1 MECLATWKE
10 GSFVYLVGKMSHD
23 GAKSDQDKFRCFILD
38 LTNSNSSIT
47 LGQSNDASCEGL
59 TSPND
64 GLRSLKLTR
73 LDGSN
78 RASST
83 FFSNQF
89 NSQPCT
95 FPAELVG
102 KHLLTTLDSTNI
114 YEFSNNFTLNIRN
127 SRNKQQL
134 ISSYTCLTQ
143 KSTEHQFTNTNNQFT
158 NNHHH
163 HHHQFNSN
171 NQYNSIDRPSSN
183 LMPKT
188 SAWSI
193 RTHST
198 PHSNGHLSN
207 IQTRMSVGH
216 TMNSSFNAS
225 NNYLEYIIHSTK
237 EW

>member
-1 MECLATWKE
+1 
-10 GSFVYLVGKMSHD
+10 MSYD
-23 GAKSDQDKFRCFILD
+23 SAKSDQDKFRCFILD
-38 LTNSNSSIT
+38 LTNSNNTIT

-73 LDGSN
+73 LDGN

-89 NSQPCT
+89 NTPCT
-95 FPAELVG
+95 FPGELVG
-102 KHLLTTLDSTNI
+102 KRLLTTLDSTSI

-143 KSTEHQFTNTNNQFT
+143 KSTEHPYSTNQFS
-158 NNHHH
+158 NHHH
-163 HHHQFNSN
+163 QYNSN
-171 NQYNSIDRPSSN
+171 NQYNTVDRPSSI
-183 LMPKT
+183 PKT

-193 RTHST
+193 RTHSA
-198 PHSNGHLSN
+198 PHSSGHLSSV
-207 IQTRMSVGH
+207 QTRMSVGH
-216 TMNSSFNAS
+216 TISSSFNAS